1 MLNAG
6 TGKSWPYPYTNTT
19 ITVTENGTRTF
30 LHRVI
35 SFDAPSVTGLGSLT
49 SMLDSEEAWSQSGLD
64 IFGPCSSYAHGG
76 MNYGWCYWDFAC
88 GICRRSCWQECSY
101 TFLGN
106 G

>member
-6 TGKSWPYPYTNTT
+6 IVKSWPYSYTNKT
-19 ITVTENGTRTF
+19 ITIADNGTRT
-30 LHRVI
+30 LIHEAI

-49 SMLDSEEAWSQSGLD
+49 SMLDSEDAWSQSGLD

-101 TFLGN
+101 AFLGN